1 MDLTIAYLFLS
12 YRDLVIEDYLSA
24 VSNSFGFNFSFSS
37 PVLNN
42 LLALPFFQ
50 GASFSEVIQM
60 TDIFEGSI
68 IRSAR
73 RLDEFLN
80 QVNCE
85 IFTLKRHVLIFLCLL
100 FKEKI
105 VVWSNSIVPKRIVS
119 PKSFNNT
126 TPFSKIIY
134 IVYAGFL
141 LNMETVYA
149 FLCSSLFEFQW
160 NYCQ

>member
-24 VSNSFGFNFSFSS
+24 VSNSFGFNFSCSS

-85 IFTLKRHVLIFLCLL
+85 IFTLKRHVLIFLCYFSSKRKLLYGPILL
-100 FKEKI
+100 FPKE
-105 VVWSNSIVPKRIVS
+105 
-119 PKSFNNT
+119 
-126 TPFSKIIY
+126 
-134 IVYAGFL
+134 
-141 LNMETVYA
+141 
-149 FLCSSLFEFQW
+149 
-160 NYCQ
+160 

>member
-85 IFTLKRHVLIFLCLL
+85 IFTLKRHVLIFLFYFSSKRKLL
-100 FKEKI
+100 YGPILSFPKE
-105 VVWSNSIVPKRIVS
+105 
-119 PKSFNNT
+119 
-126 TPFSKIIY
+126 
-134 IVYAGFL
+134 
-141 LNMETVYA
+141 
-149 FLCSSLFEFQW
+149 
-160 NYCQ
+160 